1 MPGPEWTKTGIRFHE
16 PEKLHAYGLQ
26 ALGGAVKGFQL
37 VLQSFI
43 LKHLLFPGKARTN
56 GRQVTPHQVQELI
69 KKYFRRQLSA
79 GQRNKSSKEKPMT
92 V

>member
-26 ALGGAVKGFQL
+26 ALRGAVKGFQL

-43 LKHLLFPGKARTN
+43 LKQLLFPGKSRTN
-56 GRQVTPHQVQELI
+56 GRQVTLYQVKELI
-69 KKYFRRQLSA
+69 RMYSRRQLSA
-79 GQRNKSSKEKPMT
+79 GQRNKSIKEKPL
-92 V
+92 VV